1 MHGRMIIATSM
12 ITRPCMTVWL
22 GAAAVDVETLKLEVP
37 LLAPCGM
44 ERTEDA
50 FGGIFDVEGCPI
62 SPQTL

>member
-1 MHGRMIIATSM
+1 
-12 ITRPCMTVWL
+12 MTVWTD
-22 GAAAVDVETLKLEVP
+22 AAAVDVETLKLEVP